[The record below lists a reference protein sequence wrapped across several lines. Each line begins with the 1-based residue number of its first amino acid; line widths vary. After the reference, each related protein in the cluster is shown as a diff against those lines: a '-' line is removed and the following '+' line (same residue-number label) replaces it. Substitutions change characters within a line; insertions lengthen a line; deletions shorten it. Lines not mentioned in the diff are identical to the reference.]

1 MSDPLPPTSSSATT
15 PPPQVF
21 IIAGPNGAGKS
32 TLAPFLLRDAF
43 GLNEFV
49 NADTIALGLSA
60 FSPES
65 VTFEAGRIMLAR
77 LRDLARARQ
86 SFAFETTLATRS
98 YAAFVAGL
106 RREGYEFQLL
116 YLYLRSPELAV
127 ERVRSRVR
135 LGGHNVPA
143 AVVHRRFHNGA
154 RNFFRLYRPLAD
166 TWGMYDNST
175 LDAPSPVAVGR
186 RDEFTKVLQ
195 QDLWQDFQRRAT

>member
-1 MSDPLPPTSSSATT
+1 MSESQPPQ
-15 PPPQVF
+15 PPQVF
-21 IIAGPNGAGKS
+21 VIAGPNGAGKS

-49 NADTIALGLSA
+49 NADTIAAGLSA

-77 LRDLARARQ
+77 LNDLARARRN
-86 SFAFETTLATRS
+86 FAFETTLATRS
-98 YAAFVAGL
+98 YAACIANL
-106 RREGYEFQLL
+106 RRSGDEVQLL
-116 YLYLRSPELAV
+116 YLALRSPELAI

-135 LGGHNVPA
+135 LGGHNVA
-143 AVVHRRFHNGA
+143 ASVIRRRYESGA

-175 LDAPSPVAVGR
+175 LDAPRPVAVGR

-195 QDLWQDFQRRAT
+195 KDLWQEFQRRSI

>member
-1 MSDPLPPTSSSATT
+1 MSDSLPSTSQ
-15 PPPQVF
+15 PQVF

-49 NADTIALGLSA
+49 NADTIAAGLSA

-65 VTFEAGRIMLAR
+65 VTFEAGRIMLTR
-77 LRDLARARQ
+77 LRDLARARRN
-86 SFAFETTLATRS
+86 FAFETTLATRS
-98 YAAFVAGL
+98 YAAFIANL

-116 YLYLRSPELAV
+116 YLCLRSAELAV

-135 LGGHNVPA
+135 LGGHNVSA
-143 AVVHRRFHNGA
+143 HVIRRRYESSA
-154 RNFFRLYRPLAD
+154 RNFFQLYRPLAD

-175 LDAPSPVAVGR
+175 LDAPRPVAVGR

-195 QDLWQDFQRRAT
+195 QDLWQDLRRRAT

>member
-1 MSDPLPPTSSSATT
+1 MPDSLPPPAAS
-15 PPPQVF
+15 PPQVF

-65 VTFEAGRIMLAR
+65 VTFEAGRIMLTR

-98 YAAFVAGL
+98 YAAFVANL
-106 RREGYEFQLL
+106 RRAGYEFQLL
-116 YLYLRSPELAV
+116 YLCLRSPELAV

-135 LGGHNVPA
+135 LGGHNVPG
-143 AVVHRRFHNGA
+143 AVVRRRYESGA

-175 LDAPSPVAVGR
+175 LDAPRPVAVGR

>member
-1 MSDPLPPTSSSATT
+1 MSDPSLTT
-15 PPPQVF
+15 VPPPQVF

-32 TLAPFLLRDAF
+32 TLAPFLLRDTF

-49 NADTIALGLSA
+49 NADTIAAGLSA

-65 VTFEAGRIMLAR
+65 VTFEAGRIMLTR
-77 LRDLARARQ
+77 LRDLARQRL

-98 YAAFVAGL
+98 YANWIAAL
-106 RREGYEFQLL
+106 QREGYEFQLL
-116 YLYLRSPELAV
+116 YLCLRSPELAV

-135 LGGHNVPA
+135 LGGHNVAA
-143 AVVHRRFHNGA
+143 AVVRRRYESGA
-154 RNFFRLYRPLAD
+154 RNFFKLYRPLAD

-175 LDAPSPVAVGR
+175 LDAPRPIAVGR

-195 QDLWQDFQRRAT
+195 QDLWQEFKRRST

>member
-1 MSDPLPPTSSSATT
+1 MAAMSGAPPPSS
-15 PPPQVF
+15 PQVF

-32 TLAPFLLRDAF
+32 TLAPYLLRDTF
-43 GLNEFV
+43 GVGEFV

-65 VTFEAGRIMLAR
+65 VTFEAGRIMLSR
-77 LRDLARARQ
+77 LADLARARQ

-98 YAAFVAGL
+98 YASFVARL

-116 YLYLRSPELAV
+116 YLTLRSPELAV

-135 LGGHNVPA
+135 LGGHGVPP
-143 AVVHRRFHNGA
+143 AVVHRRFLGGA

-166 TWGMYDNST
+166 TWGIYDNST
-175 LDAPSPVAVGR
+175 LDAPRPVAVGR
-186 RDEFTKVLQ
+186 RDEYTKVLQ
-195 QDLWQDFQRRAT
+195 PDLWQEFQRRSL

>member
-1 MSDPLPPTSSSATT
+1 MSDSSSPTAT
-15 PPPQVF
+15 PPQVF

-65 VTFEAGRIMLAR
+65 VSFEAGRIMLAR
-77 LRDLARARQ
+77 LRDLAHARQ

-98 YAAFVAGL
+98 YATFVAKL

-116 YLYLRSPELAV
+116 YLWLRSPELAV

-135 LGGHNVPA
+135 IGGHHVPA
-143 AVVHRRFHNGA
+143 AVVHRRFYNGA

-166 TWGMYDNST
+166 TWGMYDNSI
-175 LDAPSPVAVGR
+175 LGGAQRVAIGG
-186 RDEFTKVLQ
+186 RDELTKVFQ
-195 QDLWQDFQRRAT
+195 PDLWQDFQRHAT

>member
-1 MSDPLPPTSSSATT
+1 MSDSLPTQS
-15 PPPQVF
+15 PQVF

-77 LRDLARARQ
+77 LRDLAAARQ

-106 RREGYEFQLL
+106 RREGYEFRLF
-116 YLYLRSPELAV
+116 YLTLRSAELAV

-143 AVVHRRFHNGA
+143 AVVRRRYASGA
-154 RNFFRLYRPLAD
+154 RNFFELYRPLAD
-166 TWGMYDNST
+166 TWGIYDNST
-175 LDAPSPVAVGR
+175 LDAPRPVAVGR

-195 QDLWQDFQRRAT
+195 PDLWQEFQRRSL

>member
-1 MSDPLPPTSSSATT
+1 MPDAPTPT
-15 PPPQVF
+15 PQVF

-32 TLAPFLLRDAF
+32 TLAPFLLRDTF
-43 GLNEFV
+43 GVGEFV

-77 LRDLARARQ
+77 LRDLARARA

-98 YAAFVAGL
+98 YAAFVAAL

-116 YLYLRSPELAV
+116 YLTLRSPELAV

-135 LGGHNVPA
+135 LGGHHVPE
-143 AVVHRRFHNGA
+143 AVVRRRFLGGA

-166 TWGMYDNST
+166 TWGIYDNST
-175 LDAPSPVAVGR
+175 LDMPRPVAVGR

-195 QDLWQDFQRRAT
+195 PDLWQEFQRRSV

>member
-1 MSDPLPPTSSSATT
+1 MPDAPTPT
-15 PPPQVF
+15 PQVF

-32 TLAPFLLRDAF
+32 TLAPYLLRDTF
-43 GLNEFV
+43 GVGEFV

-77 LRDLARARQ
+77 LRDLARARA

-98 YAAFVAGL
+98 YAAFVAAL

-116 YLYLRSPELAV
+116 YLTLRSPQLAV

-135 LGGHNVPA
+135 LGGHNVPE
-143 AVVHRRFHNGA
+143 AVVRRRFRNGA

-166 TWGMYDNST
+166 TWGIYDNST
-175 LDAPSPVAVGR
+175 LDAPRAVAVGR

-195 QDLWQDFQRRAT
+195 PDLWQEFQRRSV

>member
-1 MSDPLPPTSSSATT
+1 
-15 PPPQVF
+15 
-21 IIAGPNGAGKS
+21 
-32 TLAPFLLRDAF
+32 LRDTF
-43 GLNEFV
+43 GVGEFV

-77 LRDLARARQ
+77 LRDLARARA

-98 YAAFVAGL
+98 YAAFVAAL

-116 YLYLRSPELAV
+116 YLTLRSPELAV

-135 LGGHNVPA
+135 LGGHHVHE
-143 AVVHRRFHNGA
+143 AVVRRRFRNGA

-166 TWGMYDNST
+166 TWGIYDNST
-175 LDAPSPVAVGR
+175 LDAPRPVAVGR
-186 RDEFTKVLQ
+186 RDEFTKVIQ
-195 QDLWQDFQRRAT
+195 QDLWQEFQRRSV

>member
-1 MSDPLPPTSSSATT
+1 MSDSSSSTSSSAAT
-15 PPPQVF
+15 PPQVF

-77 LRDLARARQ
+77 LRDLAHARH

-98 YAAFVAGL
+98 YAAFVANL

-143 AVVHRRFHNGA
+143 AVVHRRFYNGA

-195 QDLWQDFQRRAT
+195 QDLWQDFQRRSK

>member
-1 MSDPLPPTSSSATT
+1 MPDASPSAT
-15 PPPQVF
+15 PQVF
-21 IIAGPNGAGKS
+21 VIAGPNGAGKS
-32 TLAPFLLRDAF
+32 TLAPYVLRDAF
-43 GLNEFV
+43 GVSEFV

-65 VTFEAGRIMLAR
+65 VTFAAGRIMLAR
-77 LRDLARARQ
+77 LADLARARQ

-116 YLYLRSPELAV
+116 YLALRSPELAV

-135 LGGHNVPA
+135 LGGHNVA
-143 AVVHRRFHNGA
+143 ETVVRRRFHSGA
-154 RNFFRLYRPLAD
+154 RNFLRLYRPLAD

-175 LDAPSPVAVGR
+175 LDAPCPVAVGR
-186 RDEFTKVLQ
+186 RDEFTEVLRP
-195 QDLWQDFQRRAT
+195 DLWHEFQRRSK

>member
-1 MSDPLPPTSSSATT
+1 MSESLLSTSPS
-15 PPPQVF
+15 PQVF

-65 VTFEAGRIMLAR
+65 VTFEAGRIMLTR
-77 LRDLARARQ
+77 LRDLARTRQ

-98 YAAFVAGL
+98 YAAFVSGL

-116 YLYLRSPELAV
+116 YLCLRSPELAV

-143 AVVHRRFHNGA
+143 PVIRRRYESGA

-175 LDAPSPVAVGR
+175 LDEPRPVAIGR

-195 QDLWQDFQRRAT
+195 PDLWQDFQRHTT

>member
-1 MSDPLPPTSSSATT
+1 MSDSPLTPLSSPS
-15 PPPQVF
+15 PQVF

-116 YLYLRSPELAV
+116 YLALRSPELAV

-143 AVVHRRFHNGA
+143 PVVHRRFHNGA
-154 RNFFRLYRPLAD
+154 RNFFCLYRPLAD

-175 LDAPSPVAVGR
+175 LDAPRPIAVGR

-195 QDLWQDFQRRAT
+195 QDLWQDFQRHTT

>member
-1 MSDPLPPTSSSATT
+1 MSESLPTQ
-15 PPPQVF
+15 PPQVF

-65 VTFEAGRIMLAR
+65 VSFEAGRIMLAR
-77 LRDLARARQ
+77 LRGLAHARQ

-98 YAAFVAGL
+98 YATFVANL

-116 YLYLRSPELAV
+116 YLCLRSPELAV

-135 LGGHNVPA
+135 LGGHHVPA

-166 TWGMYDNST
+166 TWGMYDNSI
-175 LDAPSPVAVGR
+175 LDGAQRVAIGG
-186 RDEFTKVLQ
+186 RDEFTKVFQ
-195 QDLWQDFQRRAT
+195 PDLWQDFQRHAT

>member
-1 MSDPLPPTSSSATT
+1 MPDAPTPT
-15 PPPQVF
+15 PQVF

-32 TLAPFLLRDAF
+32 TLAPYLLRDAF
-43 GLNEFV
+43 GVGEFV

-77 LRDLARARQ
+77 LRDLARARA

-98 YAAFVAGL
+98 YAAFVAAL

-116 YLYLRSPELAV
+116 YLTLRSPELAV

-135 LGGHNVPA
+135 LGGHNVPE
-143 AVVHRRFHNGA
+143 AVIRRRFRNGA

-166 TWGMYDNST
+166 TWGIYDNST
-175 LDAPSPVAVGR
+175 LDAPRAVAVGR

-195 QDLWQDFQRRAT
+195 PDLWQEFQRRSV

>member
-1 MSDPLPPTSSSATT
+1 MSDSLPPTTSSATT
-15 PPPQVF
+15 TPPQVF

-135 LGGHNVPA
+135 LGGHNVPT

>member
-1 MSDPLPPTSSSATT
+1 MPDAPT

-32 TLAPFLLRDAF
+32 TFAPYLLRDTF
-43 GLNEFV
+43 GVGEFV

-65 VTFEAGRIMLAR
+65 VTFEAGRIMLTR
-77 LRDLARARQ
+77 LRDLARAHA
-86 SFAFETTLATRS
+86 SFGFETTLATRS
-98 YAAFVAGL
+98 YAAFIAAL
-106 RREGYEFQLL
+106 RREGYEFQLI
-116 YLYLRSPELAV
+116 YLTLRSPELAV

-135 LGGHNVPA
+135 LGGHNVPG
-143 AVVHRRFHNGA
+143 AVVHRRFSNGA

-175 LDAPSPVAVGR
+175 LDAPRPVAVGR

-195 QDLWQDFQRRAT
+195 PDLWQEFQRRSI

>member
-1 MSDPLPPTSSSATT
+1 MSGAPPTS
-15 PPPQVF
+15 PPQVF

-32 TLAPFLLRDAF
+32 TLAPYLLRDTF
-43 GLNEFV
+43 GVGEFV

-65 VTFEAGRIMLAR
+65 VTFEAGRIMLSR
-77 LRDLARARQ
+77 LADLARARQ

-98 YAAFVAGL
+98 YASFVARL

-116 YLYLRSPELAV
+116 YLTLRSPELAV

-135 LGGHNVPA
+135 LGGHGVPP
-143 AVVHRRFHNGA
+143 AVVHRRFLGGA

-166 TWGMYDNST
+166 TWGIYDNST
-175 LDAPSPVAVGR
+175 LDAPRPVAVGR
-186 RDEFTKVLQ
+186 RDEYTKVLQ
-195 QDLWQDFQRRAT
+195 PDLWQEFQRRSL

>member
-1 MSDPLPPTSSSATT
+1 MPDAPTPT
-15 PPPQVF
+15 PEVF

-32 TLAPFLLRDAF
+32 TLAPFLLRDTF
-43 GLNEFV
+43 GVGEFV

-65 VTFEAGRIMLAR
+65 VTFEAGRIMLTR
-77 LRDLARARQ
+77 LRDLACARA

-98 YAAFVAGL
+98 YATFVAAL

-116 YLYLRSPELAV
+116 YLTLRSPELAV

-135 LGGHNVPA
+135 LGGHNVPE
-143 AVVHRRFHNGA
+143 AVVHRRFRNGA
-154 RNFFRLYRPLAD
+154 RNFFRLYRTLAD
-166 TWGMYDNST
+166 TWGIYDNST
-175 LDAPSPVAVGR
+175 LDAPRPVAVGH

-195 QDLWQDFQRRAT
+195 PDLWQEFQRRSV

>member
-1 MSDPLPPTSSSATT
+1 MPDSLPTRSS
-15 PPPQVF
+15 PPQVF
-21 IIAGPNGAGKS
+21 IIAGATGAGKS

-77 LRDLARARQ
+77 LRDLARTRQ

-143 AVVHRRFHNGA
+143 PVVHRRFHNGA

-175 LDAPSPVAVGR
+175 LDAPRPVAVGH
-186 RDEFTKVLQ
+186 RDEFTRVLQ

>member
-1 MSDPLPPTSSSATT
+1 MPDAPPTT
-15 PPPQVF
+15 PPQVF

-32 TLAPFLLRDAF
+32 TLAPYLLRDAF

-49 NADTIALGLSA
+49 NADTIVLGLSA

-65 VTFEAGRIMLAR
+65 VTFAAGRIMLAR
-77 LRDLARARQ
+77 LADLARARQ

-98 YAAFVAGL
+98 YAAFVAKL

-116 YLYLRSPELAV
+116 YLTLRSPELAV

-135 LGGHNVPA
+135 LGGHGVPA
-143 AVVHRRFHNGA
+143 GVVHRRYQSGA
-154 RNFFRLYRPLAD
+154 RNFLRLYRPLAD

-175 LDAPSPVAVGR
+175 LDAPCPVAVGR

-195 QDLWQDFQRRAT
+195 PDLWHEFQRRSL

>member
-1 MSDPLPPTSSSATT
+1 MPDS
-15 PPPQVF
+15 PPQVF

-77 LRDLARARQ
+77 LGDLARARRN
-86 SFAFETTLATRS
+86 FAFETTLATRS

-116 YLYLRSPELAV
+116 YLYLRSAELAV

-143 AVVHRRFHNGA
+143 AVVRRRYESGA
-154 RNFFRLYRPLAD
+154 RNFLTLY
-166 TWGMYDNST
+166 
-175 LDAPSPVAVGR
+175 
-186 RDEFTKVLQ
+186 
-195 QDLWQDFQRRAT
+195 

>member
-1 MSDPLPPTSSSATT
+1 MPSPTKTPT

-32 TLAPFLLRDAF
+32 TLAPYLLRDAF
-43 GLNEFV
+43 GVGEFV

-65 VTFEAGRIMLAR
+65 VTFAAGRIMLAR
-77 LRDLARARQ
+77 LADLARARQ

-98 YAAFVAGL
+98 YAAFVARL
-106 RREGYEFQLL
+106 RREEGYEFQLL
-116 YLYLRSPELAV
+116 YLTLRSPELAV

-135 LGGHNVPA
+135 LGGHTVPA
-143 AVVHRRFHNGA
+143 AVVHRRFLSSA
-154 RNFFRLYRPLAD
+154 RNFLRLYRPLAD

-175 LDAPSPVAVGR
+175 LDAPCPVAVGH

-195 QDLWQDFQRRAT
+195 PDLWHEFQRRSL

>member
-1 MSDPLPPTSSSATT
+1 MPDAPTPT
-15 PPPQVF
+15 PQVF

-32 TLAPFLLRDAF
+32 TLAPFLLRDTF
-43 GLNEFV
+43 GVGEFV

-77 LRDLARARQ
+77 LRDLARARA

-98 YAAFVAGL
+98 YAAFVAAL

-116 YLYLRSPELAV
+116 YLTLRTPELAV

-135 LGGHNVPA
+135 LGGHHVPE
-143 AVVHRRFHNGA
+143 AVIRRRFLGGA

-166 TWGMYDNST
+166 TWGIYDNST
-175 LDAPSPVAVGR
+175 LDAPRPVAVGR

-195 QDLWQDFQRRAT
+195 PDLWQEFQRRSV